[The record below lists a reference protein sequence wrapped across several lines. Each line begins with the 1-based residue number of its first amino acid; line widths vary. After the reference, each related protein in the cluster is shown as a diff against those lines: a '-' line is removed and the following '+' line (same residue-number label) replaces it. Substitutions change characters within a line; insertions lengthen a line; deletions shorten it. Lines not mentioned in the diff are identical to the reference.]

1 MGVLG
6 TLETTIRAILAA
18 ISDPSQVIRIPPS
31 SLLQFCAGWGKKLV
45 YPSKDF
51 FEKFHQV
58 DLNCKKFWMKLIQSF
73 LALLLAF

>member
-45 YPSKDF
+45 YPSKDTY

-58 DLNCKKFWMKLIQSF
+58 DLSFKEFWMKLIQISWVING
-73 LALLLAF
+73 

>member
-51 FEKFHQV
+51 LKKFHQV
-58 DLNCKKFWMKLIQSF
+58 DLNFREFWMKLF
-73 LALLLAF
+73 KAA

>member
-51 FEKFHQV
+51 LKSFIR
-58 DLNCKKFWMKLIQSF
+58 LI
-73 LALLLAF
+73 LALRNFG